1 MLQALKTQTEVR
13 PRWIPAFPS
22 GLVSTVVPIFDFK
35 DSLWRT
41 CVTGFGTHSPQT
53 RTPNACANF
62 CSPFLEQV
70 PVLFAVDDWNALY
83 WRSGYHEWGG
93 KDGLRRRNILPIEL
107 RFAMAVR

>member
-1 MLQALKTQTEVR
+1 ML
-13 PRWIPAFPS
+13 
-22 GLVSTVVPIFDFK
+22 TVASIFDFK

-41 CVTGFGTHSPQT
+41 CMTDLGTHSPQI
-53 RTPNACANF
+53 RAHNACGNC
-62 CSPFLEQV
+62 CSSPILEQV

-107 RFAMAVR
+107 RFAVAVR